1 MSSGEDDEVDLSAL
15 ATISETCREF
25 RRLHEASDRAMAV
38 IPRWYALC
46 VNDAAVELG
55 EAATA
60 ATRAAP
66 SARLDAFLERGFA
79 HESEKARAPEKLTS
93 AIEDVGRCVA
103 FMGDAVTRA
112 NEALGEFVEATS
124 GRRPSDDGD
133 ARWIADVPVPVMRAA
148 FKWGSEEEYTIEQW
162 LWMATSVVEQLERE
176 LETRRKIL
184 DYVRGGVASA
194 RAEELD
200 GCVALWSAQP
210 FVDDRLFAIVCGDSA
225 DADAAAAS

>member
-1 MSSGEDDEVDLSAL
+1 
-15 ATISETCREF
+15 
-25 RRLHEASDRAMAV
+25 MA
-38 IPRWYALC
+38 A
-46 VNDAAVELG
+46 
-55 EAATA
+55 
-60 ATRAAP
+60 
-66 SARLDAFLERGFA
+66 
-79 HESEKARAPEKLTS
+79 
-93 AIEDVGRCVA
+93 
-103 FMGDAVTRA
+103 
-112 NEALGEFVEATS
+112 S
-124 GRRPSDDGD
+124 GRPLLASDDGD
-133 ARWIADVPVPVMRAA
+133 ARWIADVPVPVMRTA